1 MIIVMNAKKMAQ
13 LFSAINALPMLIE
26 YRIACKLIGKDRAL
40 SALSEK
46 LSLRTGMS
54 GLYLRQACYRRVLK
68 HVGQDV
74 YIGFM
79 SQLSKTTA
87 VICDRVYIGRFCTI
101 GSVIMEE
108 DVMLADHVQLLSG
121 SHQHGDSQSDGLL
134 RENQHIYQTITI
146 GKGAWIGAGSVVMA
160 DVGAGAIVGAGAVVT
175 RPVAAGDRVA
185 GVPAKSIIKPT
196 LAKAG

>member
-1 MIIVMNAKKMAQ
+1 MIAKKLAQ
-13 LFSAINALPMLIE
+13 FISALDASPMLIE
-26 YRIACKLIGKDRAL
+26 YRIACKLIGQDRAL
-40 SALSEK
+40 AALSEK

-54 GLYLRQACYRRVLK
+54 GLYLRAACYRRVLE
-68 HVGQDV
+68 HVGEDV

-79 SQLSKTTA
+79 SQFSKTSA
-87 VICDRVYIGRFCTI
+87 VISDRVYIGRFCTI
-101 GSVIMEE
+101 GSVVIED

-121 SHQHGDSQSDGLL
+121 RHQHGDRDSSGIL

-146 GKGAWIGAGSVVMA
+146 GQGAWIGAGAVVMA

-185 GVPAKSIIKPT
+185 GVPARSIIKPT

>member
-1 MIIVMNAKKMAQ
+1 MIIVMNAKKLARMYST
-13 LFSAINALPMLIE
+13 LNAIPMLFE
-26 YRIACKLIGKDRAL
+26 YRMACKLIGKDRAL

-54 GLYLRQACYRRVLK
+54 GLYLRQACYRHVLE

-79 SQLSKTTA
+79 SQFSKTTA
-87 VICDRVYIGRFCTI
+87 VIADRAYIGRFCTI

-121 SHQHGDSQSDGLL
+121 SHQHGDSQSNGIL
-134 RENQHIYQTITI
+134 RDHQQIYQTITI
-146 GKGAWIGAGSVVMA
+146 GQGAWIGAGAVVMA
-160 DVGAGAIVGAGAVVT
+160 DIGAGAIVGAGAVVI
-175 RPVAAGDRVA
+175 RSVAAGDRVA